1 MPFWSKG
8 SGSSDSGSNSAASKD
23 FSEDIS
29 DFDNHIPL
37 SSGLSSSSL
46 GVESAGGLG
55 EMQQFALMLQ
65 QQVLVQQVINKLTD
79 KAFDKCITGK
89 PSDSLSGKDAACV
102 QATVMKWLD
111 TNEFLLGRLAKKTQ
125 NS

>member
-8 SGSSDSGSNSAASKD
+8 NDAGQNAAASKD
-23 FSEDIS
+23 FSGDDVS

-37 SSGLSSSSL
+37 SSGFSSSSL
-46 GVESAGGLG
+46 GGENGGSLG

-65 QQVLVQQVINKLTD
+65 QQVLIQQVINKLTD
-79 KAFDKCITGK
+79 KAFEKCITGK

-125 NS
+125 QK

>member
-8 SGSSDSGSNSAASKD
+8 SNGSTDSGHVASKD
-23 FSEDIS
+23 FSGDDA
-29 DFDNHIPL
+29 DFDNHMPL
-37 SSGLSSSSL
+37 SSGFSSSSL
-46 GVESAGGLG
+46 GGETGGSFG

-79 KAFDKCITGK
+79 TAFQKCITGK

-111 TNEFLLGRLAKKTQ
+111 TNEFLLGRLAKKSQ
-125 NS
+125 QK

>member
-8 SGSSDSGSNSAASKD
+8 SSGSSDSGQTGSKD
-23 FSEDIS
+23 FSGDDVS

-37 SSGLSSSSL
+37 SSGFSSSSL
-46 GVESAGGLG
+46 GGEGSLS
-55 EMQQFALMLQ
+55 EMQQFAVMLQ

-79 KAFDKCITGK
+79 KAFEKCVTGK

-125 NS
+125 QN

>member
-8 SGSSDSGSNSAASKD
+8 SGASDTGPVASKD
-23 FSEDIS
+23 FSSDDA

-37 SSGLSSSSL
+37 SSSSGFSSSSL
-46 GVESAGGLG
+46 GDAGGGSFG

-79 KAFDKCITGK
+79 KAFEKCITGK

-125 NS
+125 QK